1 MLAWHTLRARPEDAA
16 LLGVAPGVAQV
27 IACLSLSDIDRIVER
42 NFHHLRPR
50 WEDRPGVWR
59 ALLLAAESE
68 DFRKTRDFDLYSLQ
82 LITGDLWPAGT
93 RAPLDQESKAGCYE
107 SNDL

>member
-1 MLAWHTLRARPEDAA
+1 
-16 LLGVAPGVAQV
+16 
-27 IACLSLSDIDRIVER
+27 LSDLDRIVER

-68 DFRKTRDFDLYSLQ
+68 DFRRMRDFDLYSLQ
-82 LITGDLWPAGT
+82 LITGDLWTAGA
-93 RAPLDQESKAGCYE
+93 RAPLDQGSEGAYYE
-107 SNDL
+107 SNDV

>member
-16 LLGVAPGVAQV
+16 FLGVAPGVAQV
-27 IACLSLSDIDRIVER
+27 IAGLSLSEIDRIIER
-42 NFHHLRPR
+42 NFRHLRPR

-68 DFRKTRDFDLYSLQ
+68 DFRRTRDFDLYSLQ
-82 LITGDLWPAGT
+82 LITGDLWTAGA
-93 RAPLDQESKAGCYE
+93 RALLNQGSEAGCYE
-107 SNDL
+107 PDDA